1 MANEELSLRT
11 AAELRALIASR
22 EVSPVEVVDAVL
34 ARIERLQPELNCFIT
49 ICAEEARAAARESAK
64 SIAGTPRNEP
74 LRLLE
79 GVPFT
84 VKDLI
89 DTAGV
94 RTTYGS
100 RIYAGN
106 VPQTDAAAIER
117 LKAAGAILV
126 GKTTTPEYGHKAF
139 TDAPLYGR
147 TRNAWSADRS
157 CAGSSGGAACA
168 VASGLAPLAV
178 ATDGGGSTRI
188 PAAANGVVGIKQTLG
203 VIPHSQAPDLFGGY
217 TYVTPTTR
225 TVADTALM
233 MQAMAGP
240 YVNDPWSFAPAADF
254 YDVGA
259 RDSLKGVR
267 IALMPRLGN
276 SVVSREVLAAL
287 ARSANC
293 LAESGAAV
301 EPLDIEFEP
310 IEPLW
315 RIINHST
322 WRARFGALV
331 EKHRDIMTPTL
342 VRQVEEAQAF
352 SAADYQLAAFKRGQ
366 LFRTVQGWLEKYDAL
381 LMPTLTRT
389 ALPIENNLHDP
400 IEIDGQA
407 MPEVRAA
414 WFPYTMPF
422 NLTGHPA
429 ITLPVGLATDGLPL
443 AVQLVGRFRRDA
455 DLLRLAATLEARSG
469 WNGRIAGEPQ

>member
-1 MANEELSLRT
+1 MAEELCLKT
-11 AAELRALIASR
+11 AAELRALIAAR
-22 EVSPVEVVDAVL
+22 KVSPTDLVEAVL
-34 ARIERLQPELNCFIT
+34 GRIARLQPVLNCFISVCT
-49 ICAEEARAAARESAK
+49 DEARSAARASEARL
-64 SIAGTPRNEP
+64 ARGEP
-74 LRLLE
+74 ARLLE
-79 GVPFT
+79 GIPFT
-84 VKDLI
+84 AKDLV

-94 RTTYGS
+94 RTTFGS
-100 RIYAGN
+100 RILEQNIPA
-106 VPQTDAAAIER
+106 TDAVAIAR

-126 GKTTTPEYGHKAF
+126 GKTTTPEFGHKAF
-139 TDAPLYGR
+139 TDAPRYGR
-147 TRNAWSADRS
+147 TRNAWSAERS

-188 PAAANGVVGIKQTLG
+188 PAAANGVVGIKQTIG

-240 YVNDPWSFAPAADF
+240 YSNDPWSFTPVEDFAAVGPA
-254 YDVGA
+254 
-259 RDSLKGVR
+259 DSLKGVK
-267 IALMPRLGN
+267 IALLPRLGN
-276 SVVSREVLAAL
+276 KFVSREVLFALERSAAL
-287 ARSANC
+287 LSDA
-293 LAESGAAV
+293 GAVV
-301 EPLDIEFEP
+301 EPLTIDFEP

-322 WRARFGALV
+322 WRARFAALV

-342 VRQVEEAQAF
+342 VRQVEEAEAF
-352 SAADYQLAAFKRGQ
+352 SATDYQLAAFKRAQ
-366 LFRTVQGWLEKYDAL
+366 LFRTVQGWLEKFDAL

-389 ALPIENNLHDP
+389 ALPIENNLYDP
-400 IEIDGQA
+400 IDIDGQQ

-429 ITLPVGLATDGLPL
+429 ITLPVGLASDGLPL

-455 DLLRLAATLEARSG
+455 DLLSLASTLEARAG
-469 WNGRIAGEPQ
+469 WNGRLAGEPR

>member
-1 MANEELSLRT
+1 MAKEELSLRT
-11 AAELRALIASR
+11 AVELRGLIASR
-22 EVSPVEVVDAVL
+22 AVSPLEVMDAVL

-49 ICAEEARAAARESAK
+49 ICADQARDAARESATR
-64 SIAGTPRNEP
+64 IAATPRQQP

-79 GVPFT
+79 GIPFSS
-84 VKDLI
+84 KDLI

-94 RTTYGS
+94 RTTFGS
-100 RIYAGN
+100 RILADN
-106 VPQTDAAAIER
+106 VPKTDAVAIAR

-139 TDAPLYGR
+139 TDSPLFGR
-147 TRNAWSADRS
+147 TRNAWSAARS

-188 PAAANGVVGIKQTLG
+188 PAAANGVVGIKQTIG

-240 YVNDPWSFAPAADF
+240 YENDPWSFSPVEDF
-254 YDVGA
+254 SAVDPCE
-259 RDSLKGVR
+259 RLKGLR
-267 IALMPRLGN
+267 IAMLPRLGN
-276 SVVSREVLAAL
+276 RVVAREVLAAL
-287 ARSANC
+287 ELSASH
-293 LAESGAAV
+293 LAQAGAEV
-301 EPLDIEFEP
+301 ETPDIEFEP

-322 WRARFGALV
+322 WRARFAALV

-342 VRQVEEAQAF
+342 VRQVEEAEAF
-352 SAADYQLAAFKRGQ
+352 SATDYQLAAFRRAA
-366 LFRTVQGWLEKYDAL
+366 LFRTVQSWLGRYDAL

-389 ALPIENNLHDP
+389 ALPIESNLYDP
-400 IEIDGQA
+400 IEIDGQS

-429 ITLPVGLATDGLPL
+429 ITLPVGLASDGLPL
-443 AVQLVGRFRRDA
+443 AVQLVGRFRKDA
-455 DLLRLAATLEARSG
+455 ALLSLAATLEARCG
-469 WNGRIAGEPQ
+469 WNGRIAGEPS

>member
-1 MANEELSLRT
+1 M
-11 AAELRALIASR
+11 
-22 EVSPVEVVDAVL
+22 
-34 ARIERLQPELNCFIT
+34 
-49 ICAEEARAAARESAK
+49 
-64 SIAGTPRNEP
+64 
-74 LRLLE
+74 
-79 GVPFT
+79 
-84 VKDLI
+84 
-89 DTAGV
+89 

-100 RIYAGN
+100 RIFAAN
-106 VPQTDAAAIER
+106 VPNTDAAAIAR

-147 TRNAWSADRS
+147 TRNAWSAQRS

-188 PAAANGVVGIKQTLG
+188 PAAANGVVGIKQTIG

-240 YVNDPWSFAPAADF
+240 YVNDPWSFAPVEDFSDAA
-254 YDVGA
+254 A
-259 RDSLKGVR
+259 RRDLKGVR
-267 IALMPRLGN
+267 IALLPRLGN
-276 SVVSREVLAAL
+276 QVVSREVLAAL
-287 ARSANC
+287 ERAAKL
-293 LAESGAAV
+293 LADAGAIVDTPA
-301 EPLDIEFEP
+301 IAFEP

-331 EKHRDIMTPTL
+331 EKHRDLMTPTL

-352 SAADYQLAAFKRGQ
+352 SATDYQLAAFKRGL
-366 LFRTVQGWLEKYDAL
+366 LFRTVQGWLENHDAL

-389 ALPIENNLHDP
+389 ALPIENNLYDP
-400 IEIDGQA
+400 IDIDSQT

-429 ITLPVGLATDGLPL
+429 ITLPAGLAGDGLPL

-455 DLLRLAATLEARSG
+455 DLLGLAGTLESLLG
-469 WNGRIAGEPQ
+469 WNGRIAGEPS

>member
-1 MANEELSLRT
+1 MADEALSLRT
-11 AAELRALIASR
+11 AAELRALIAAR
-22 EVSPVEVVDAVL
+22 EASPVEIVEAVL
-34 ARIERLQPELNCFIT
+34 ARIERLQPGLNCFIT
-49 ICAEEARAAARESAK
+49 ICAEQAREAAK
-64 SIAGTPRNEP
+64 ESEKRIAATPKGQP

-79 GVPFT
+79 GIPYT
-84 VKDLI
+84 AKDLV

-94 RTTYGS
+94 RTTFGS
-100 RIYAGN
+100 KILAENIPR
-106 VPQTDAAAIER
+106 TDAAAIAR
-117 LKAAGAILV
+117 LKAAGAILI
-126 GKTTTPEYGHKAF
+126 GKTTTPEFGHKAF
-139 TDAPLYGR
+139 TDAPLFGR
-147 TRNAWSADRS
+147 TRNAWSAGRS

-188 PAAANGVVGIKQTLG
+188 PAAANGVVGIKQTIG

-240 YVNDPWSFAPAADF
+240 YANDPWSFGPAEDFSNAAP
-254 YDVGA
+254 
-259 RDSLKGVR
+259 RESLKGVR
-267 IALMPRLGN
+267 IAVMPFLGN
-276 SVVSREVLAAL
+276 SVVAREVLSAL
-287 ARSANC
+287 DRCAGL
-293 LAESGAAV
+293 LAEAGAIV
-301 EPLDIEFEP
+301 ETPKIDFEP

-322 WRARFGALV
+322 WRARFGDLV
-331 EKHRDIMTPTL
+331 RKHREIMTPTL
-342 VRQVEEAQAF
+342 VKQVEEAGAF
-352 SAADYQLAAFKRGQ
+352 SAEDYQLAAFRRGA
-366 LFRTVQGWLEKYDAL
+366 LFKTVQGWLEKADAL

-389 ALPIENNLHDP
+389 ALPIESNLYDP
-400 IEIDGQA
+400 IDIDGEA

-429 ITLPVGLATDGLPL
+429 ITLPAGLASDGLPL

-455 DLLRLAATLEARSG
+455 DLLRLAATLEARGG
-469 WNGRIAGEPQ
+469 WNGRIAGESR